1 MKQLITE
8 SQAQKSHRA
17 MVAFRAAHTNK
28 FWSE

>member
-17 MVAFRAAHTNK
+17 MVASYAALKTNV
-28 FWSE
+28 WSE

>member
-17 MVAFRAAHTNK
+17 MVASCAALATK